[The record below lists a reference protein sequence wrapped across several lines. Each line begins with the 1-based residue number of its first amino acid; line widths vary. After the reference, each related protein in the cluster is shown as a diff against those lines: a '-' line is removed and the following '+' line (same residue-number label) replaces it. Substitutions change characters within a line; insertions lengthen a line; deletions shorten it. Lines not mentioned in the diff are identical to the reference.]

1 VPLDEYVQE
10 VKEVEDRRA
19 ADDKKV
25 EKPLADQMV
34 REGYLRSREAE
45 AKMKDRAVDHMR
57 ENPNKLQ
64 EYVKE
69 VKALGVKTARKGPTD
84 GTQLYR
90 AVEKR
95 PVDYVKDAMDAKE
108 ERDADVAK
116 VEKPLAEAMVRE
128 GYLRKKNVQTMS
140 ERAVDHTMMEHVD
153 LKEASTLIGANVQ
166 VWHPALLKG
175 RSSSL

>member
-1 VPLDEYVQE
+1 VDEYVQE
-10 VKEVEDRRA
+10 AKELEDKRA

-34 REGYLRSREAE
+34 REGYLRSRAAE
-45 AKMKDRAVDHMR
+45 AKWKDRAVDHTR

-64 EYVKE
+64 EYVQD

-95 PVDYVKDAMDAKE
+95 PVEDYVKEAMDAKE

-128 GYLRKKNVQTMS
+128 GYLQKKNMQTLP
-140 ERAVDHTMMEHVD
+140 ERAVDHTRMEQVD
-153 LKEASTLIGANVQ
+153 EKEASTLIGAAVQ

-175 RSSSL
+175 R

>member
-1 VPLDEYVQE
+1 LEEYVQE
-10 VKEVEDRRA
+10 VKEVEDKRA

-45 AKMKDRAVDHMR
+45 AKMKDRGVDHMR

-64 EYVKE
+64 EYVQE

-84 GTQLYR
+84 GTKLYR

-95 PVDYVKDAMDAKE
+95 PVDYVKEAMDAKE

-128 GYLRKKNVQTMS
+128 GYLRKKHVQTMS
-140 ERAVDHTMMEHVD
+140 ERAVDHTTMEHVD
-153 LKEASTLIGANVQ
+153 VKEAFTLIGADVQ
-166 VWHPALLKG
+166 VCHPELLKG